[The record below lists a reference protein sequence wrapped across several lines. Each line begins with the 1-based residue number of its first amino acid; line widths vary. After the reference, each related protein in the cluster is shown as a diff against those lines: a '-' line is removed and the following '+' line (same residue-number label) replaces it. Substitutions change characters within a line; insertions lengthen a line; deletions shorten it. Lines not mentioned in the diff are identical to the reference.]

1 MVKKI
6 LVTRGPLDIALAAI
20 SPCPF
25 TSRLSEDISELSPGL
40 CHLTFVPLVPGG
52 AGWGMGGEREGGRR
66 IPQLLEPSISLCPV
80 TVANIALKLCSF
92 PRVRWS

>member
-52 AGWGMGGEREGGRR
+52 AG
-66 IPQLLEPSISLCPV
+66 
-80 TVANIALKLCSF
+80 
-92 PRVRWS
+92 